1 MSVKYQ
7 IDGDIFQEITV
18 KWLFAYVR
26 EFLIQKR
33 TYETDQAGNLIEY
46 FQLNDGRIFS
56 KLVSAPQVN
65 SAGESQ
71 IYARVPRYAVQRVE
85 DPSIS

>member
-26 EFLIQKR
+26 EFRIQKHA
-33 TYETDQAGNLIEY
+33 YETDQTGNLIEY

-56 KLVSAPQVN
+56 KLVFAPQTN
-65 SAGESQ
+65 FSIRSRIHAH
-71 IYARVPRYAVQRVE
+71 APRYAVQRVE
-85 DPSIS
+85 DPYIS

>member
-7 IDGDIFQEITV
+7 VDGDNFQEITE

-26 EFLIQKR
+26 EFLITKR
-33 TYETDQAGNLIEY
+33 AYETDQAGNLIEY

-56 KLVSAPQVN
+56 RPVSVPQTDN
-65 SAGESQ
+65 ASRSR
-71 IYARVPRYAVQRVE
+71 IYARAPRYAVQRVE
-85 DPSIS
+85 DPSLS